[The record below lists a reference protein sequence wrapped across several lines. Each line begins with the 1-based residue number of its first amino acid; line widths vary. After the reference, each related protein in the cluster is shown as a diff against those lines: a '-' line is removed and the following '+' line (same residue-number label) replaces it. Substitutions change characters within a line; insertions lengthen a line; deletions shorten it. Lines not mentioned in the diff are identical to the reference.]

1 MTDRLDDL
9 LFSIGEE
16 QNDRVDFDQMYADL
30 LKKHKEEEKKRSIR
44 RSRFVR
50 YGAMAAC
57 AVALVGIGAAMIN
70 SSRPAPEAAIHAP
83 MSDGY
88 TAAAAAEEAP
98 AEAAPAEEPMM
109 AETQE
114 TEAPVATE
122 SAPKEE
128 AAGGPWDG
136 ATLAMQTDD
145 TDDIEIEI
153 GVCPDAES
161 RLKAAGIEAEPYDSE
176 DAPEAGYALMV
187 GEGKAIWNAGS
198 GVYRITLNGDIAE
211 QLKELCE

>member
-16 QNDRVDFDQMYADL
+16 QNDRVDFDQMYAAL

-109 AETQE
+109 AEAAPEMKADE
-114 TEAPVATE
+114 TAEAG
-122 SAPKEE
+122 E

-153 GVCPDAES
+153 GVCADAES
-161 RLKAAGIEAEPYDSE
+161 RLKAAGIAAEPYE
-176 DAPEAGYALMV
+176 GGGAPQEGYALMM
-187 GEGKAIWNAGS
+187 GEGEAIWNAGS
-198 GVYRITLNGDIAE
+198 GVYKVTLNGDIAE

>member
-30 LKKHKEEEKKRSIR
+30 LQKQKEEEKKRSIR

-57 AVALVGIGAAMIN
+57 AVALVGIGAAMVN

-109 AETQE
+109 AEAAPEMKADE
-114 TEAPVATE
+114 TAEAG
-122 SAPKEE
+122 E

-161 RLKAAGIEAEPYDSE
+161 RLKAAGIAAEPYE
-176 DAPEAGYALMV
+176 GGGAPQEGYALMT
-187 GEGKAIWNAGS
+187 GEGEAIWNAGS
-198 GVYRITLNGDIAE
+198 GVYRVTLNGDIAE

>member
-16 QNDRVDFDQMYADL
+16 QNGRVDFDQMYADL

-57 AVALVGIGAAMIN
+57 AVALIGIGSAVIN
-70 SSRPAPEAAIHAP
+70 GSRPAPEAAIHAP
-83 MSDGY
+83 MSDEY
-88 TAAAAAEEAP
+88 TAAAATEEAP

-109 AETQE
+109 AEAAPEMKADE
-114 TEAPVATE
+114 TAEAG
-122 SAPKEE
+122 K

-153 GVCPDAES
+153 GVCADAES
-161 RLKAAGIEAEPYDSE
+161 RLKAAGIAAEPYE
-176 DAPEAGYALMV
+176 GGGAPQEGYALMM
-187 GEGKAIWNAGS
+187 GEGEAIWNAGS
-198 GVYRITLNGDIAE
+198 GVYRVTLNGDIAE

>member
-16 QNDRVDFDQMYADL
+16 QNGRVDFDQMYADL
-30 LKKHKEEEKKRSIR
+30 LQKQKEEETKRSIR

-57 AVALVGIGAAMIN
+57 AVALIGIGSAVIN
-70 SSRPAPEAAIHAP
+70 GSRPAPEAAIHAP

-109 AETQE
+109 AEAAPEMKADE
-114 TEAPVATE
+114 TAEAG
-122 SAPKEE
+122 E

-136 ATLAMQTDD
+136 ATLAMQ

-161 RLKAAGIEAEPYDSE
+161 RLKAAGIESEPYDGE
-176 DAPEAGYALMV
+176 DAPEAGYALMT
-187 GEGKAIWNAGS
+187 GEGEAIWNAGS
-198 GVYRITLNGDIAE
+198 GVYRVTLNGDIAE

>member
-44 RSRFVR
+44 RSRFVH

-70 SSRPAPEAAIHAP
+70 SSRFKAEAPAEAA
-83 MSDGY
+83 MTEECVEGS
-88 TAAAAAEEAP
+88 AAAEEAP

-109 AETQE
+109 AEAAPEMKADE
-114 TEAPVATE
+114 TAEAG
-122 SAPKEE
+122 E

-161 RLKAAGIEAEPYDSE
+161 RLKAAGIEAEPYDGE
-176 DAPEAGYALMV
+176 DAPEAGYALMT
-187 GEGKAIWNAGS
+187 GEGEAIWNAGS

>member
-16 QNDRVDFDQMYADL
+16 QNGRVDFDQMYADL

-57 AVALVGIGAAMIN
+57 AVALIGIGSAVIN
-70 SSRPAPEAAIHAP
+70 GSRPAPEAAIHAP
-83 MSDGY
+83 MSDEY
-88 TAAAAAEEAP
+88 TAAAATEEAP

-109 AETQE
+109 AEAAPEMKADE
-114 TEAPVATE
+114 TAEAG
-122 SAPKEE
+122 E

-153 GVCPDAES
+153 GVCADAES
-161 RLKAAGIEAEPYDSE
+161 RLKAAGIAAEPYE
-176 DAPEAGYALMV
+176 GGGAPQEGYALMM
-187 GEGKAIWNAGS
+187 GEGEAIWNAGS
-198 GVYRITLNGDIAE
+198 GVYRVTLNGDIAE

>member
-30 LKKHKEEEKKRSIR
+30 LQKQKEEEKKRSIR

-57 AVALVGIGAAMIN
+57 AVALVGIGAAMVN
-70 SSRPAPEAAIHAP
+70 SSRFKAEAPAEAA
-83 MSDGY
+83 MTEECVEGS
-88 TAAAAAEEAP
+88 AAAEEAP

-109 AETQE
+109 AEAAPEMKADE
-114 TEAPVATE
+114 TAEAG
-122 SAPKEE
+122 E

-161 RLKAAGIEAEPYDSE
+161 RLKAAGIAAEPYE
-176 DAPEAGYALMV
+176 GGGAPQEGYALMM
-187 GEGKAIWNAGS
+187 GEGEAIWNAGS
-198 GVYRITLNGDIAE
+198 GVYRVTLNGDIAE

>member
-109 AETQE
+109 AEAAPEMKADE
-114 TEAPVATE
+114 TAEAG
-122 SAPKEE
+122 E

-145 TDDIEIEI
+145 TDDIEI

-161 RLKAAGIEAEPYDSE
+161 RLKAAGIEAEPYDGE
-176 DAPEAGYALMV
+176 DAPEAGYALMT
-187 GEGKAIWNAGS
+187 GEGEAIWNAGS

>member
-30 LKKHKEEEKKRSIR
+30 LQKQKEEEKKRSIR

-57 AVALVGIGAAMIN
+57 AVALVGIGTAML
-70 SSRPAPEAAIHAP
+70 SGSREEAPQSVEAAP
-83 MSDGY
+83 
-88 TAAAAAEEAP
+88 AEEAP

-109 AETQE
+109 AAAPEMKADETA
-114 TEAPVATE
+114 EAG
-122 SAPKEE
+122 E

-153 GVCPDAES
+153 GVCADAES
-161 RLKAAGIEAEPYDSE
+161 RLKAAGIAAEPYE
-176 DAPEAGYALMV
+176 GGGAPQEGYALMM
-187 GEGKAIWNAGS
+187 GEGEAIWNAGS
-198 GVYRITLNGDIAE
+198 GVYRVTLNGDIAE

>member
-16 QNDRVDFDQMYADL
+16 QNGRVDFDQMYADL

-57 AVALVGIGAAMIN
+57 AVALIGIGSAVIN
-70 SSRPAPEAAIHAP
+70 GSRPAPEAAIHAP
-83 MSDGY
+83 MSDEY
-88 TAAAAAEEAP
+88 TAAAATEEAP

-109 AETQE
+109 AEAAPEMKADE
-114 TEAPVATE
+114 TAEAG
-122 SAPKEE
+122 E

-153 GVCPDAES
+153 GVCADAES
-161 RLKAAGIEAEPYDSE
+161 RLKAAGIAAEPYE
-176 DAPEAGYALMV
+176 GGGAPQEGYALMT
-187 GEGKAIWNAGS
+187 GEGEAIWNAGS
-198 GVYRITLNGDIAE
+198 GVYRVTLNGDIAE

>member
-30 LKKHKEEEKKRSIR
+30 LQKQKEEEKKRSTR

-57 AVALVGIGAAMIN
+57 GVALIGIGTAML
-70 SSRPAPEAAIHAP
+70 SGSREKAPQ
-83 MSDGY
+83 SV
-88 TAAAAAEEAP
+88 
-98 AEAAPAEEPMM
+98 EAAPAEEALMEEAGTETPMM
-109 AETQE
+109 AAAEPEMKADETA
-114 TEAPVATE
+114 EAA
-122 SAPKEE
+122 E
-128 AAGGPWDG
+128 AGDTAGGPWDG

-145 TDDIEIEI
+145 TDGIEI
-153 GVCPDAES
+153 GVCADAES
-161 RLKAAGIEAEPYDSE
+161 RLKAAGIEAEPYE
-176 DAPEAGYALMV
+176 GGGAPQEGYALMT
-187 GEGKAIWNAGS
+187 GEGEAIWNAGS
-198 GVYRITLNGDIAE
+198 GVYKVTLNGDIAA

>member
-30 LKKHKEEEKKRSIR
+30 LQKQKEEEKKRSIR

-57 AVALVGIGAAMIN
+57 AVALVGIGAAMVN
-70 SSRPAPEAAIHAP
+70 GSRPAPEAAIHAP

-109 AETQE
+109 AEAAPEMKADE
-114 TEAPVATE
+114 TAEAG
-122 SAPKEE
+122 E

-161 RLKAAGIEAEPYDSE
+161 RLKADGIEAEPYDGE
-176 DAPEAGYALMV
+176 DAPEEGYALMT
-187 GEGKAIWNAGS
+187 GEGEAIWNAGS
-198 GVYRITLNGDIAE
+198 GVYRVTLNGDIAE

>member
-30 LKKHKEEEKKRSIR
+30 LQKQKEEEKKRSTR

-57 AVALVGIGAAMIN
+57 AVALVGIGAAMVN

-83 MSDGY
+83 MSDEY
-88 TAAAAAEEAP
+88 AAAAAAEEAP

-109 AETQE
+109 AAAAPEMKADETA
-114 TEAPVATE
+114 EAG
-122 SAPKEE
+122 E

-145 TDDIEIEI
+145 TDDIEI

-161 RLKAAGIEAEPYDSE
+161 RLKAAGIAAEPYE
-176 DAPEAGYALMV
+176 GGGAPQEGYALMT
-187 GEGKAIWNAGS
+187 GEGEAIWNAGS